1 MITIKRLELKKTYR
15 IEWLRYITGVDLT
28 QHCMK
33 SFLGTNDRR
42 IQGYKRGYYD
52 INLKEG
58 YQYYYFC
65 AVHEDWIWENN
76 VHIAFRDKT
85 GSRIIIDNERV
96 TCLIENAEGIPIY
109 NTSIDHNLPQ
119 ASNKL
124 FYTCRNWMFAN
135 MIKNTFTTQNTLFNG

>member
-33 SFLGTNDRR
+33 SFLGHNDPR
-42 IQGYKRGYYD
+42 IKGYGRGYYD

-65 AVHEDWIWENN
+65 AVHEDWIWKNN
-76 VHIAFRDKT
+76 IHIAFREKT
-85 GSRIIIDNERV
+85 GSKIIIDNEKV
-96 TCLIENAEGIPIY
+96 KCEIENAEGIPITI
-109 NTSIDHNLPQ
+109 NAIDRNLPQ
-119 ASNKL
+119 ASNEL

-135 MIKNTFTTQNTLFNG
+135 MIKNTFTSQNSLFNG